1 MEINK
6 SIIKEDHDLKIKD
19 EKVNEEKQ

>member
-6 SIIKEDHDLKIKD
+6 YRC
-19 EKVNEEKQ
+19 

>member
-6 SIIKEDHDLKIKD
+6 YCWK
-19 EKVNEEKQ
+19 

>member
-6 SIIKEDHDLKIKD
+6 FRMT
-19 EKVNEEKQ
+19 N

>member
-6 SIIKEDHDLKIKD
+6 SILSSL
-19 EKVNEEKQ
+19 N

>member
-6 SIIKEDHDLKIKD
+6 
-19 EKVNEEKQ
+19 

>member
-6 SIIKEDHDLKIKD
+6 SQKPQ
-19 EKVNEEKQ
+19 N

>member
-6 SIIKEDHDLKIKD
+6 SQIEPLK
-19 EKVNEEKQ
+19 